1 MRDTLCKKNM
11 NVLVIG
17 DVVGKVGVDAVKK
30 NLSKLIKQYK
40 VGFTIVNGENSADGM
55 GITRAIMNEL
65 RSAGADIV
73 TMGNHTWGKKEI
85 FSFIDEE
92 ERIIRPLNY
101 AEGVPGKGYSLIEK
115 NNVKIGV
122 VDLIGRVNV
131 GGNFDSPFEKAS
143 EIIDELKGNG
153 AEIIIVEIH
162 AEATAE
168 KIALSYYLK
177 EKATIVYGTHTHVQT
192 ADEKIYD
199 TGMGYIT
206 DVGMTGP
213 KDSIIGMDVSAAL
226 KRFLTQMPE
235 RYVCAEGEFI
245 LNGVV
250 FEIDDES
257 KKVSKI
263 TRICL

>member
-1 MRDTLCKKNM
+1 M

-30 NLSKLIKQYK
+30 NLPDLKKKYNID
-40 VGFTIVNGENSADGM
+40 FTIVNGENSADGM
-55 GITRAIMNEL
+55 GITKNILNDL
-65 RSAGADIV
+65 YKSGADVI

-92 ERIIRPLNY
+92 ERIIRPSNY
-101 AEGVPGKGYSLIEK
+101 AEGLPGKGKVLLECK
-115 NNVKIGV
+115 NKKIGV

-131 GGNFDSPFEKAS
+131 GGNFDSPFERADKD
-143 EIIDELKGNG
+143 IDELKAKG
-153 AEIIIVEIH
+153 ADIIIVEIH

-168 KIALSYYLK
+168 KIALGYYLK
-177 EKATIVYGTHTHVQT
+177 DKATIVYGTHTHVQT
-192 ADEKIYD
+192 ADEKIYE

-206 DVGMTGP
+206 DIGMTGP
-213 KDSIIGMDVSAAL
+213 KNSIIGMEPTAAL

-235 RYVCAEGEFI
+235 RYACAQGDAI

-250 FEIDDES
+250 FEIDEQS
-257 KKVSKI
+257 KRVSNI
-263 TRICL
+263 VRICL

>member
-1 MRDTLCKKNM
+1 M

-17 DVVGKVGVDAVKK
+17 DVVGKLGVDMVKK
-30 NLSKLIKQYK
+30 QLPVLKQQYNID
-40 VGFTIVNGENSADGM
+40 FTIVNGENSADGM
-55 GITRAIMNEL
+55 GITKNIFNDL
-65 RSAGADIV
+65 RRAGADVI

-92 ERIIRPLNY
+92 ERLIRPSNY
-101 AEGVPGKGYSLIEK
+101 TEGLPGKGKVLLDYK
-115 NNVKIGV
+115 NHKIGV

-131 GGNFDSPFEKAS
+131 GGNFDSPFERAEKD
-143 EIIDELKGNG
+143 IIELKAKG
-153 AEIIIVEIH
+153 ADIIIVEIH

-168 KIALSYYLK
+168 KIALGYHLK

-192 ADEKIYD
+192 ADEKIYE

-213 KDSIIGMDVSAAL
+213 KDSIIGMEPAAAL
-226 KRFLTQMPE
+226 KRFLTQIPE
-235 RYVCAEGEFI
+235 RYACAQGAAM

-250 FEIDDES
+250 FEIDEQN
-257 KKVSKI
+257 KKVSNVV
-263 TRICL
+263 RISL